1 METRR
6 FGRTG
11 HMSTIAILGGAA
23 LGEVSQDDA
32 DVAISLA
39 ITYGVNHIDIA
50 PSYGQAEARLSSW
63 IPSER
68 QRFFLG
74 CKTLERSRESAW
86 AELNR
91 SLERMKT
98 DHFDLYQAHAVND
111 LEKLDLVTRP
121 GGSLEA
127 MIQARD
133 QGLTNWIGI
142 TGHGVQS
149 PRVMMEALRRYEF
162 DSILFPINFIQ
173 YANSDFRREAEE
185 LLSICR
191 ARDVGVM
198 VIKSITRQPWGDLP
212 ERYHTW
218 YLPFENQ
225 EEIQS
230 AINFALSQDITGLCS
245 VGDTRLLPLFLQ
257 ACQNFTRMNAQEQQ
271 NLISSAGQYS
281 PLFS

>member
-1 METRR
+1 
-6 FGRTG
+6 
-11 HMSTIAILGGAA
+11 MSTIAILGGAA

-32 DVAISLA
+32 DAAISLA

-50 PSYGQAEARLSSW
+50 PSYGQAEARLSPW

-127 MIQARD
+127 MIQARE

-149 PRVMMEALRRYEF
+149 PKVMMEALRRYDF

-230 AINFALSQDITGLCS
+230 AINFALSQNITGLCS

-271 NLISSAGQYS
+271 KLIASAGQYS